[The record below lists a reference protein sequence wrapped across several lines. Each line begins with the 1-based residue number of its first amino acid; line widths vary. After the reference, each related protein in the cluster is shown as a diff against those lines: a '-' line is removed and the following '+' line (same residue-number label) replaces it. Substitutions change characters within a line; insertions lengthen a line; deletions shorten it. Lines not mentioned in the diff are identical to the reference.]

1 MRKAEIQAL
10 TFAPVRRAT
19 CLILALLAAAVTAC
33 SSGGGTS
40 RPASTSP
47 PAPQQ
52 SYLAALHA
60 LHGSAAGETTDELH
74 TLSDARLLS
83 LGRTACGYL
92 NHPADHPYGPANE
105 IVGNGYVDEALTAAA
120 VAKEAKTY
128 LCPTAPGTLT
138 GE

>member
-1 MRKAEIQAL
+1 MTKVVIRL
-10 TFAPVRRAT
+10 VFV
-19 CLILALLAAAVTAC
+19 LLVAAMTAC
-33 SSGGGTS
+33 SSSGTS
-40 RPASTSP
+40 RPASASP
-47 PAPQQ
+47 STPQQ

-74 TLSDARLLS
+74 SLSDASLLS
-83 LGRTACGYL
+83 LGRTACAYL

-105 IVGNGYVDEALTAAA
+105 LVGNGYVDEALTAAA

-138 GE
+138 GG